1 LAGICA
7 LPDAAFRGSGDVSVI
22 GSTIAVIILTVTVGI
37 VTSWTA
43 GFASI
48 ACLPVF
54 AYEFTGVGAF
64 SHTTL
69 GCCGHIIV
77 IRCAVAIVV
86 NSVTIIIGAGSDLAF
101 AFLAKLAIVALSDP
115 TMTYAY
121 AVCSFRARVT
131 ANGFIIRFMH
141 AAAIFLLGIAIGV

>member
-1 LAGICA
+1 
-7 LPDAAFRGSGDVSVI
+7 
-22 GSTIAVIILTVTVGI
+22 
-37 VTSWTA
+37 
-43 GFASI
+43 
-48 ACLPVF
+48 LPVF

-77 IRCAVAIVV
+77 IRCAVAIIV
-86 NSVTIIIGAGSDLAF
+86 NSVTIIIGTGSDLAF

-121 AVCSFRARVT
+121 PIGPFGTGIASD
-131 ANGFIIRFMH
+131 GFVVGFMNTP
-141 AAAIFLLGIAIGV
+141 AIFVLLWVTIS